1 MISSEEIQR
10 GLKTEFIGKSI
21 ETFEDIDSTNKAAKI
36 LAEEGALEGT
46 VVLAEFQ
53 TDGRGRFNRKWYGER
68 GKNILLSLILRP
80 LDNHTAPL
88 LTYLAALCAA
98 DAVEGITRKTVECKW
113 PNDLLINERKFC
125 GILLESSWKVSPTDS
140 LRRESLLDFVV
151 IGVGINVNQEKFP
164 AELHRTATSL
174 KIECGRD
181 FDRASLVRGFFER
194 VERGYLQFRQSGT
207 DGILTEWKTRCRT
220 FGKEISVEQSGK
232 ILKGKAIDLDPDGAL
247 IIECRDRLT
256 RVYAGDVRVLN

>member
-53 TDGRGRFNRKWYGER
+53 TDGRGRFNRKWYGEP

-80 LDNHTAPL
+80 HDKQTTPL
-88 LTYLAALCAA
+88 LTYLTALCAA
-98 DAVEGITRKTVECKW
+98 GAVEGITRMTVECKW
-113 PNDLLINERKFC
+113 PNDLLINEKKFC
-125 GILLESSWKVSPTDS
+125 GILLESSWK
-140 LRRESLLDFVV
+140 ESRIDFVV
-151 IGVGINVNQEKFP
+151 IGVGMNVNQEKFRVD
-164 AELHRTATSL
+164 LRRTATSL
-174 KIECGRD
+174 KIECGRE
-181 FDRASLVRGFFER
+181 FDRTSLVRDFFER

-220 FGKEISVEQSGK
+220 LGKEISVEQSGK
-232 ILKGKAIDLDPDGAL
+232 ILKGKAIDVDAEGAL
-247 IIECRDRLT
+247 IIEDRDGLA
-256 RVYAGDVRVLN
+256 RVFAGDVRVLN